1 MPPLTLYYLYPPATT
16 LSTAFLSPS
25 YITRLSLLPRMFTYL
40 PAHRVL
46 ICVEHQHAVYGLD
59 EHLKRHHGLPA
70 AKRREL
76 LAAYTGLAINAP
88 EHVSLPAPSSAPIAG
103 LGQAQGAFICCQEE
117 AGEAEDVQQRCSC
130 SYITINRQEMQKH
143 TNQHH
148 SVKLTRW
155 SSPATASY
163 REHAAQLWQPVKVQT
178 FFRERRYVCYFV
190 VQEEEAQEEQQQAE
204 QQAEQQQAK
213 QQRSGQQ
220 QAKQKQESERQGD
233 YKQRLALLSSSLEA
247 LKRKDSEAINRI
259 AEEASAK
266 DRTGWFK
273 QTQWDEHLQAYLDW
287 KLLAYAIRP
296 PGDDEPALKQV
307 VLAVEEVVE
316 QAVRGLSKL
325 SIDTLRYPRALNGT
339 L

>member
-1 MPPLTLYYLYPPATT
+1 MPPGAIPPRSLIGCSRSPHQNVAGGIPARSAGMPPLTLYYLYPPATT

-117 AGEAEDVQQRCSC
+117 AGEAEDVQQRRSC

-163 REHAAQLWQPVKVQT
+163 REHAA
-178 FFRERRYVCYFV
+178 
-190 VQEEEAQEEQQQAE
+190 
-204 QQAEQQQAK
+204 
-213 QQRSGQQ
+213 
-220 QAKQKQESERQGD
+220 
-233 YKQRLALLSSSLEA
+233 
-247 LKRKDSEAINRI
+247 
-259 AEEASAK
+259 
-266 DRTGWFK
+266 
-273 QTQWDEHLQAYLDW
+273 
-287 KLLAYAIRP
+287 
-296 PGDDEPALKQV
+296 
-307 VLAVEEVVE
+307 
-316 QAVRGLSKL
+316 
-325 SIDTLRYPRALNGT
+325 
-339 L
+339 